1 MRNVQCLR
9 PHSPLF
15 FLSNERI
22 ISRAVGGNSAQAA
35 GTFAYRV
42 RTLPQ
47 GHFYSGAAWKCTQQA
62 KFENN
67 GQTKREKKRVNVS
80 NEGHGN
86 AMDDTHREAENKRM
100 WRHREACWAG
110 AYGVNLEQRG
120 AAVQRLPPEHTAK
133 RAVVLVADFAN
144 NSVHA
149 PAVQLLVRQHRQLER
164 VLPRVPLH
172 RLKSIVPVSSDA
184 LVDAE

>member
-1 MRNVQCLR
+1 MLGACCGRVGLVC
-9 PHSPLF
+9 
-15 FLSNERI
+15 
-22 ISRAVGGNSAQAA
+22 VGGGSARVLERLAA
-35 GTFAYRV
+35 GYGPVAAGDDV
-42 RTLPQ
+42 
-47 GHFYSGAAWKCTQQA
+47 GAALQPRHVPPQQIEQHG
-62 KFENN
+62 FS
-67 GQTKREKKRVNVS
+67 NVV
-80 NEGHGN
+80 GVV
-86 AMDDTHREAENKRM
+86 
-100 WRHREACWAG
+100 AG